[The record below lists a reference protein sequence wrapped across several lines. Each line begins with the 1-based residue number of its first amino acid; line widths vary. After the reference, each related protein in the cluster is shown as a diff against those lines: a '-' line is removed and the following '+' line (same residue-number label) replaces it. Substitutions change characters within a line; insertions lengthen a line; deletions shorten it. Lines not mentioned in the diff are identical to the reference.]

1 MTQLL
6 ALCGSLRRHSLNR
19 AALQAVERLSGER
32 FSVQWAR
39 LAALPLFN
47 PDLEN
52 DLPEAVSHL
61 LAQLQA
67 ADGLVIASPE
77 YAHGISGVLKNAL
90 DWMVSSPAFYQ
101 KPVMMINTSPR
112 AHHALDSTREI
123 LTTMSANITDDACV
137 ELALLGKSGGELD
150 DVLMPSESL
159 GLLDDAI
166 AKFLAALA
174 EREEGMS
181 PD

>member
-1 MTQLL
+1 MAELL

-19 AALQAVERLSGER
+19 AALQAVESLAAPHVG
-32 FSVQWAR
+32 FQWAR

-47 PDLEN
+47 PDLEH
-52 DLPEAVSHL
+52 DLPEAVARL
-61 LAQLQA
+61 LEQVEA

-123 LTTMSANITDDACV
+123 LTTMSANIIDDACV
-137 ELALLGKSGGELD
+137 ELALLGKDAGRDIVQQPEQQAQLLGGLER
-150 DVLMPSESL
+150 
-159 GLLDDAI
+159 
-166 AKFLAALA
+166 FLAVLSD
-174 EREEGMS
+174 R
-181 PD
+181 